1 MAAGVCLG
9 ISRRLPLPPTHSPA
23 LSKPK
28 KGRICPFLCL
38 LGRGCDD
45 GGEGG
50 SAGMVNRK
58 RCSSARGMN
67 LHFRAPRHPKMS
79 CFLAEIH
86 SDIPFKGTARDLASS
101 LCIPMMLWSETLWYP
116 KLQPLEG
123 GVFNHF
129 CILCNILALAKQLCH
144 SIPPPRLHGDVP
156 KLLQPLSGDTHK
168 REACSTIPI
177 SACAGSVTPKF
188 IKPLQNPSAISLL
201 RDK

>member
-1 MAAGVCLG
+1 MPGNTELLRLSNPLGNLHVSSPWVWVISSLLPKPWLKIRGVMAAGVCLG

-28 KGRICPFLCL
+28 KGRICPFLRL

-50 SAGMVNRK
+50 SAGAVNRK
-58 RCSSARGMN
+58 PCSSARGMN

-86 SDIPFKGTARDLASS
+86 PDVLFKGTARDLASP
-101 LCIPMMLWSETLWYP
+101 LCIPTMLWSKTLWYL

-123 GVFNHF
+123 GFSTTFVF
-129 CILCNILALAKQLCH
+129 
-144 SIPPPRLHGDVP
+144 
-156 KLLQPLSGDTHK
+156 
-168 REACSTIPI
+168 
-177 SACAGSVTPKF
+177 CAIF
-188 IKPLQNPSAISLL
+188 
-201 RDK
+201 